1 MQGLMMTT
9 PLLITSLIQFA
20 ARNHNDTTLVTRGV
34 EGAPFGAALMA
45 ISMRGCSALR
55 TP

>member
-34 EGAPFGAALMA
+34 
-45 ISMRGCSALR
+45 
-55 TP
+55 